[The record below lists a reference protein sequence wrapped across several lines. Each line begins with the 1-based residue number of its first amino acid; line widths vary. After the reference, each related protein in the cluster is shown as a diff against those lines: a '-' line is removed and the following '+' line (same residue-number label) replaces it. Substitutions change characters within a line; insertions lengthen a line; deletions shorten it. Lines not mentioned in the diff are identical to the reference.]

1 VSELHDTPNPA
12 VPLTP
17 GALPHE
23 SQAQTAAVAQQR
35 QQSHLFISYSTVDQ
49 VAVERLR
56 ESLERGLYWVWK
68 DTKQRK
74 DGIPPGA
81 HLDTTIS
88 SAITCAGA
96 VLFCLSP
103 DFFKSTWCKAEVE
116 QALRE
121 GKRIFPLIIRP
132 LNDAPEWE
140 AWGLKAWR
148 ALDFTQQASYEARL
162 AELRPYL
169 PLPFSRR
176 VWQFTRRS
184 ALFTVVGLL
193 IMVVLIVSA
202 ALGSGLMNTLN
213 QTATPL
219 PPTPTQYI
227 QESLGVAVAY
237 FAPAS
242 PDLETAEADQL
253 VDGFSTQLQ
262 RQISQL
268 GGTLGLPVGY
278 LGPEVIGRINGD
290 GLGTSYDDAKE
301 ISLERN
307 ATIVIY
313 GRIEFENGRL
323 QLNPRFYVP
332 PSHISPAQELTGSY
346 RLGQPVNAQNFT
358 DAQTELA
365 ERARLLA
372 LLVDGVTKYLT
383 DDFEGSLASF
393 TEVRRDSSYD
403 TMIGRDVLHMM
414 IGNANLRLAAK
425 AADACD
431 RRTVLG
437 YIDQAV
443 GEFEDALTT
452 FEQLNQSETI
462 YVRPHSGLAAAYFLR
477 ARWQPEENDGCA
489 DELYIFDWLYRGLE
503 EIDQAQ
509 AALARRD
516 DPSQDE
522 PVVRASFLLNEGRLT
537 YILCVMTLSG
547 TITEPEE
554 DYCARFETSA
564 SRLIGAFG
572 DLERDEGWYV
582 APFAAQA
589 WGFRGD
595 IAQMRAV
602 EAEETGEGDPLVL
615 LREAVSDYD
624 SALAIDN
631 ILPLHAMLFTAYKGD
646 AYYAMGQLENARNAY
661 DAARQL
667 AEQNQTLN
675 GWAEEYTFMRDSVD
689 QEIAL
694 RTSG

>member
-12 VPLTP
+12 VPSKPLIP

-23 SQAQTAAVAQQR
+23 SQAETAAAAQQR
-35 QQSHLFISYSTVDQ
+35 QQSHLFISYSTKDQ

-56 ESLERGLYWVWK
+56 ESLERSLYWVWK
-68 DTKQRK
+68 DTKKRK

-81 HLDTTIS
+81 NLDTTITN
-88 SAITCAGA
+88 AITRAGA
-96 VLFCLSP
+96 VIFCMSP

-116 QALRE
+116 QALGE
-121 GKRIFPLIIRP
+121 GKRVFPLIIRP
-132 LNDAPEWE
+132 LDSAPEWD

-148 ALDFTQQASYEARL
+148 ALDFTQQDSYEARL

-184 ALFTVVGLL
+184 ALFSVTLLL
-193 IMVVLIVSA
+193 IMAVLIVSA
-202 ALGSGLMNTLN
+202 ALGSGLMDTLN
-213 QTATPL
+213 PTATPL

-242 PDLETAEADQL
+242 ADIDTATADQL
-253 VDGFSTQLQ
+253 VDAFSTQLQ

-278 LGPEVIGRINGD
+278 LGPEIIGRINGD
-290 GLGTSYDDAKE
+290 NTDEAKAV
-301 ISLERN
+301 SLARN

-313 GRIEFENGRL
+313 GGIEREEGRL

-346 RLGQPVNAQNFT
+346 RLGQPVNTQNFT
-358 DAQTELA
+358 EAQTELV

-383 DDFEGSLASF
+383 DDFGGSLASF
-393 TEVRRDSSYD
+393 TEVRRDRSYD

-431 RRTVLG
+431 RMTALS
-437 YIDQAV
+437 YIDEAV
-443 GEFEDALTT
+443 GEFEGALEA

-462 YVRPHSGLAAAYFLR
+462 YVRPHSGLAAAYFLW
-477 ARWQPEENDGCA
+477 ARWLPEENDGCA
-489 DELYIFDWLYRGLE
+489 DELYTFDWLYRGLG
-503 EIDQAQ
+503 EIDEAQ
-509 AALARRD
+509 TALARRD
-516 DPSQDE
+516 DPSQAE
-522 PVVRASFLLNEGRLT
+522 PVVRASLLLNEGRLT

-547 TITEPEE
+547 AMTDSEE
-554 DYCARFETSA
+554 DYCARFENSA

-582 APFAAQA
+582 APFAAQV

-595 IAQMRAV
+595 INQMRAL
-602 EAEETGEGDPLVL
+602 EAEETGEGDPLAL
-615 LREAVSDYD
+615 LREAVGDYD
-624 SALAIDN
+624 AALAIDN
-631 ILPLHAMLFTAYKGD
+631 ILPLHAMLFTGYKGD
-646 AYYAMGQLENARNAY
+646 AYYTMGQLENARNAY
-661 DAARQL
+661 DQARQL
-667 AEQNQTLN
+667 AEQTETLN
-675 GWAEEYTFMRDSVD
+675 GWAEEYASMRDSVD
-689 QEIAL
+689 QEIAAKA
-694 RTSG
+694 GE